1 MIPSW
6 VTSGAETAL
15 WGFLGH
21 YFLWFK
27 AEITELTPL
36 LETWNAF
43 PAGRDG
49 AGQDQT
55 LAALGGV
62 CSLFYSREEQN
73 GIQSRTYP
81 AFIFPAGKFS
91 VVYPIKMVISGIRI

>member
-1 MIPSW
+1 MHSR
-6 VTSGAETAL
+6 
-15 WGFLGH
+15 
-21 YFLWFK
+21 
-27 AEITELTPL
+27 
-36 LETWNAF
+36 
-43 PAGRDG
+43 PAGM
-49 AGQDQT
+49 GQGRIRPWQ
-55 LAALGGV
+55 LWGGV